1 MKSGILHT
9 AANGRHCEANAVRG
23 YPRLPAWQALCG
35 GGWQTVIWCRYCRRY
50 HLHGA
55 GRFGHRVAHCDPGS
69 PYYEFGY
76 VLVDAGQAPAD
87 IAADLQRQRSGYGFK
102 RRTAAAESFA
112 VDARGEIISVTPG
125 PRPEHAKRVRR

>member
-1 MKSGILHT
+1 MSGSIVSFADT
-9 AANGRHCEANAVRG
+9 SRHCGVAAARE
-23 YPRLPAWQALCG
+23 YPMLPAWQALCG

-55 GRFGHRVAHCDPGS
+55 GRFGHRVAHCDPDS
-69 PYYEFGY
+69 PYDAFGY

-87 IAADLQRQRSGYGFK
+87 IVADLQRQRYGYGFK

-112 VDARGEIISVTPG
+112 VNERGEIIRVTPE